1 MEHRSL
7 ENGFFAVDERNKSV
21 RFFGFDGE
29 ETFRTEIPTDAKF
42 FAASYVSSDGKY
54 LMYADPETREIRL
67 YEFSGG
73 KTYVAGKFIE
83 KVEAAGYENGS
94 FYIRSGS
101 GCMLSVGVKKKLL
114 ITAFDSSDLS
124 LVTKDGGIGF
134 ASGCTA
140 FLCSMAG
147 MPKKPKSFTRLSKN
161 ETPIRLYP
169 SEL

>member
-1 MEHRSL
+1 MKTV
-7 ENGFFAVDERNKSV
+7 FFAVDERNKSV

-134 ASGCTA
+134 DGEYCYLNDPFVGKTVKYD
-140 FLCSMAG
+140 
-147 MPKKPKSFTRLSKN
+147 KKLTEKR
-161 ETPIRLYP
+161 YC
-169 SEL
+169 ELGKQAVAIK